1 MNHRVLILTGPGGA
15 GKTTIAELLEK
26 EYGYIFVDG
35 DNLDSEFFPDGGQWL
50 PENIENLKK
59 AHDKILA
66 HVKEKY
72 DKEGNNIV
80 LDYIIFGDYLNFI
93 NKFKKEFGDN
103 LDVKVLFPAK
113 KEIIKRDKERQC
125 WTTGEDRIN
134 TVYKDF
140 EDLRPEIGEENY
152 LDTTFQTKEETTRS
166 FVGF

>member
-50 PENIENLKK
+50 AENLELLKK

-93 NKFKKEFGDN
+93 NKFKKEFRDN
-103 LDVKVLFPAK
+103 LSVKVLLPAK
-113 KEIIKRDKERQC
+113 TEVIKRDKEREC
-125 WTTGEDRIN
+125 WTTGEERIN
-134 TVYKDF
+134 AVYKEF
-140 EDLRPEIGEENY
+140 EDLKPEIGEENY
-152 LDTTFQTKEETTRS
+152 LDTTRQSSKETAKS
-166 FVGF
+166 LLNS